1 MFAVNIRVS
10 KIKLI
15 LFICAAVVMAVLII
29 AVYNKSQKQQ
39 AIKPVCNNEQE
50 IISYIAS
57 FGVTVATD
65 SVKVDTVIVPS
76 EFNEV
81 YTNYNKLQIEQGFDL
96 TKYKG
101 KQLTRY
107 TFSVTNYS
115 QEGFDVFAEILLY
128 DNKVVAADVYS
139 TNVDGF
145 IKALK

>member
-10 KIKLI
+10 KIKLV

>member
-1 MFAVNIRVS
+1 MFAVNIRFS